1 MRKICFLATLL
12 LLMNITPSQAFQLLL
27 LSSLTNH
34 PVSTH
39 NISPHNLNKLP
50 ARDDLNTVIDTC
62 EQRTDSS

>member
-12 LLMNITPSQAFQLLL
+12 LLMNITPSFQLLL
-27 LSSLTNH
+27 LSLLTNH

-39 NISPHNLNKLP
+39 NISPPRLNELP